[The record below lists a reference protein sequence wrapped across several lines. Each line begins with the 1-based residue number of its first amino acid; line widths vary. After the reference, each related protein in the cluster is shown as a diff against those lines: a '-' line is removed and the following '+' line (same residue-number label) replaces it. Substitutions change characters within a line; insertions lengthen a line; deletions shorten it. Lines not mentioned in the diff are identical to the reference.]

1 MTIAAA
7 LVVAVLL
14 APMPGAHAADPTLA
28 DVAGCNEEASAR
40 TTGSALPRPD
50 RPDARAGAPI
60 VEGERSLPPQGR
72 GEKSDPTGSIV
83 TDSAD
88 PLVRGM
94 DAQRAGDPAYRAA
107 YRECMQHRGVPS
119 R

>member
-7 LVVAVLL
+7 LAVAVLL
-14 APMPGAHAADPTLA
+14 APMPVAPAADPSLA
-28 DVAGCNEEASAR
+28 DVTTCNEEAAAR
-40 TTGSALPRPD
+40 TTGSALPRPE
-50 RPDARAGAPI
+50 RPDAAAGAPI
-60 VEGERSLPPQGR
+60 LEGERSLPPQGR
-72 GEKSDPTGSIV
+72 GEKADPTGAVI

-94 DAQRAGDPAYRAA
+94 DAQRADDPAYRAA
-107 YRECMQHRGVPS
+107 YRECMRQRGA